1 MNLPFLD
8 LTSKEE
14 LSVSLPFI
22 YLKVKLK
29 LEMTHL
35 RSALIYVESLK
46 RKELNPLF
54 PLG

>member
-14 LSVSLPFI
+14 LSFSLPFI

-35 RSALIYVESLK
+35 RFIDLCGKSKA
-46 RKELNPLF
+46 
-54 PLG
+54 